1 MGENIAGRIKS
12 SESEHTARTLFF
24 SKKKDETW
32 RLNFCFFYFFRL
44 KPLSLSFFLLPPSH
58 THIQLT
64 PFPLLSLY
72 RKKNKIGLGLWL
84 FAFYIIKNKPSV
96 TCVYINGNP
105 NSLYT
110 PAPLKENKT
119 KKKLRFISSSSCIS
133 YFLSLSVCV
142 SVSEGSDP
150 TDWIQEVCA
159 CFLRCGRPPISCVRV
174 ILFVC
179 LFVWLISIWKLPSSI
194 WDPNPRLQR
203 IAPMMII

>member
-1 MGENIAGRIKS
+1 MKKNNDERERKKFFSTELKFLKIKIISKKENNETICFKIIIITKTKMGENIAGRIKS
-12 SESEHTARTLFF
+12 SESEHTARTLFSPIKRRNLKIEF
-24 SKKKDETW
+24 
-32 RLNFCFFYFFRL
+32 LFFYFFRL
-44 KPLSLSFFLLPPSH
+44 KPLSLSFLLLPPSH
-58 THIQLT
+58 THTQLT

-142 SVSEGSDP
+142 SASEGSDP
-150 TDWIQEVCA
+150 TD
-159 CFLRCGRPPISCVRV
+159 
-174 ILFVC
+174 
-179 LFVWLISIWKLPSSI
+179 
-194 WDPNPRLQR
+194 
-203 IAPMMII
+203 

>member
-12 SESEHTARTLFF
+12 SESEHTARTLFSPIKRRNLKIEF
-24 SKKKDETW
+24 
-32 RLNFCFFYFFRL
+32 LFFYFFRL
-44 KPLSLSFFLLPPSH
+44 KPLSLSFLLLPPSH
-58 THIQLT
+58 THTQLT

-133 YFLSLSVCV
+133 YFLSFSLFVCQYQKDRTQLIEFSRCARVFFVVDDLPSRVCV
-142 SVSEGSDP
+142 LF
-150 TDWIQEVCA
+150 C
-159 CFLRCGRPPISCVRV
+159 
-174 ILFVC
+174 LFVC
-179 LFVWLISIWKLPSSI
+179 LFDFFLFGNCPHLFEIPTLVCSVLH
-194 WDPNPRLQR
+194 R
-203 IAPMMII
+203 